1 MEWKGKCM
9 AQGIVVKIWN
19 VSAGAGTR
27 SATAQIGSSIDY
39 IENPEKVGVK
49 LELNTVNQ
57 ISNELSY
64 VANDI
69 KTVQALY
76 VGTRHISDFNNATNE
91 MMQVKEF
98 YGKMDGRV
106 ATHGV
111 ISLNEEESDPK
122 NAGKL
127 MMLLDELLE
136 KVFPEHQ
143 VVYAVHTNTE
153 NLHIHFI
160 LNTVG
165 MDGKKIHMDKNF
177 MRKIF
182 EPEVNRLAVKYGFT
196 TNRTW
201 SQTPVRDEV
210 PIATRKILLRKL
222 IDHAIEQTD
231 DIASFI
237 AYLRADGL
245 SVNVGKNISVQME
258 GMTKAMRTGSLGENY
273 TLDRIVKRFFFKMDA
288 LVWKSVGE
296 HSHYLPERELMNFI
310 PSKMKKYK
318 NMSQEEKVETVRL
331 LRMNRNPW
339 EESRKDNWAIQNM
352 SKQLNEVAY
361 VYEIVHFYSHGTD
374 STKQAMEE
382 ITKHRKELS
391 AEKKEIRKNIK
402 VYKPI
407 TAIYEEMKQYMLRA
421 YLYDAYGRTEYV
433 DDLKKYKELSDR
445 LETIYGKTVEEVANF
460 IVDQKNQLLY
470 AKAQEAELSAQYRA
484 IKKYASEGRFVVKED
499 GLSFFKAV
507 GHSEAL
513 RNARDYNIFAS
524 DIRYITAK
532 DVEGVTVRV
541 VITPEVI
548 DGKTTVA
555 TTVTVLGENN
565 QVIKEFSSNNMESK
579 AFNEA
584 IFELADE
591 YGLKE
596 CQTSKKNIR
605 GNVL

>member
-1 MEWKGKCM
+1 M

-19 VSAGAGTR
+19 ISAGEGTK
-27 SATAQIGSSIDY
+27 SASAQIGSSIAY

-64 VANDI
+64 VANEL
-69 KTVQALY
+69 KTVQGLY
-76 VGTRHISDFNNATNE
+76 EGARHISDFDNATNE

-98 YGKMDGRV
+98 YGKLDGRV

-111 ISLNEEESDPK
+111 ISLDQEESDSK

-127 MMLLDELLE
+127 MMLLDELME
-136 KVFPEHQ
+136 KVFPENQ
-143 VVYAVHTNTE
+143 VVYAVHTNTD
-153 NLHIHFI
+153 NLHIHFV

-165 MDGKKIHMDKNF
+165 MDGKKIHMDKTF
-177 MRKIF
+177 MRKVF
-182 EPEVNRLAVKYGFT
+182 EPEINRLAIKYGFT
-196 TNRTW
+196 PNSTW
-201 SQTPVRDEV
+201 SQTPKKDEV
-210 PIATRKILLRKL
+210 PIATRKVLLRKL

-231 DIASFI
+231 DIAAFI

-245 SVNVGKNISVQME
+245 TVNVGKNISVQME
-258 GMTKAMRTGSLGENY
+258 GMPKAMRTGALGENY
-273 TLDRIVKRFFFKMDA
+273 TPDGIVKRLASKLDP

-296 HSHYLPERELMNFI
+296 HSHYLPQRELVNFT

-318 NMSQEEKVETVRL
+318 EMSPEEKKLAVHL
-331 LRMNRNPW
+331 LRLERNPW

-361 VYEIVHFYSHGTD
+361 VYEIVHFYSHGAD

-382 ITKHRKELS
+382 ITKQRKVLS
-391 AEKKEIRKNIK
+391 AEKKEIRKNLQA
-402 VYKPI
+402 YKPI
-407 TAIYEEMKQYMLRA
+407 TVIYEEMKQYMLRA

-433 DDLKKYKELSDR
+433 NDFVKYKELSDR
-445 LETIYGKTVEEVANF
+445 LEQIYGKSVEEVADF
-460 IVDQKNQLLY
+460 IMDQKNQLLY
-470 AKAQEAELSAQYRA
+470 ANAQEKELSAQYRV
-484 IKKYASEGRFVVKED
+484 IQKYVSEGRFVVNEE

-513 RNARDYNIFAS
+513 HNARDFNVLAT

-532 DVEGVTVRV
+532 DVDGITVRV
-541 VITPEVI
+541 MTTPEVI

-565 QVIKEFSSNNMESK
+565 QVIKEISSNDMEAR

-596 CQTSKKNIR
+596 CQTRKKNIR
-605 GNVL
+605 ENMH